1 MAELLEVR
9 GLGYSYQS
17 YTGKPSRQ
25 VLDHLGLSIPTGRKV
40 LVLGPFDAGKSTLAR
55 ILSGLTPKYLG
66 GPITGSL
73 MLDGKDLL
81 ACEPWDLVEEVG
93 YVSQNPQE
101 QFIASTV
108 EDELAFPLESMGV
121 ERQEMRQRV
130 DQALKRWGL
139 EKYRKVSESQLSGG
153 ERKRVL
159 VALEE
164 MLDPKLWI
172 LDESFDDLDQ
182 DWRER
187 LADAIRRSGH
197 AVLVFASRY
206 LSQFPG
212 LFDDTY
218 LLEDGRL
225 VPAGEDPR
233 ASFSALCGDDGLVPL
248 RPVKPEG
255 NMHVL
260 EARDIRIVH
269 RRVSDEERRVFHLE
283 VPEFRLE
290 SGQIITLVGENGS
303 GKSTFARVA
312 CGLDPFEKG
321 TMTIDGRRLDR
332 NELNCTVGY
341 LFQNPDLQIFLPT
354 VRDEL
359 SWSLER
365 DASVDRKEISERV
378 AEACSLFGL
387 DPEDTPT
394 TMSYPQRKAL
404 QGAVYYL
411 LDRPFYIL
419 DELDN
424 ALTYRK
430 AQEITRLLGGKG
442 SGILVISHDS
452 QFARLVGTDG
462 YRIDGQR
469 MVRA

>member
-130 DQALKRWGL
+130 LS
-139 EKYRKVSESQLSGG
+139 KYDT
-153 ERKRVL
+153 
-159 VALEE
+159 
-164 MLDPKLWI
+164 DPKLWI

>member
-1 MAELLEVR
+1 MADLLEVR
-9 GLGYSYQS
+9 DLGYSYQS

-25 VLDHLGLSIPTGRKV
+25 VLDHLDLSVPMGRKV
-40 LVLGPFDAGKSTLAR
+40 LVLGPFDAGKTTLAR

-66 GPITGSL
+66 GPITGTL
-73 MLDGKDLL
+73 TLDGKNLL
-81 ACEPWDLVEEVG
+81 ECEPWDLVEEVG

-108 EDELAFPLESMGV
+108 EDELAFPLESLGV
-121 ERQEMRQRV
+121 GRPEMRQRV

-139 EKYRKVSESQLSGG
+139 EKYRRVSESQLSGG

-172 LDESFDDLDQ
+172 LDESFDDLDR
-182 DWRER
+182 DWRDQ
-187 LADAIRRSGH
+187 LSGSIRKSKH
-197 AVLVFASRY
+197 AVLVLASRY

-212 LFDDTY
+212 LFDDIY
-218 LLEDGRL
+218 LLKDGRL
-225 VPAGEDPR
+225 VPAGEDPE

-248 RPVKPEG
+248 HPVRSEG
-255 NMHVL
+255 GTHVL
-260 EARDIRIVH
+260 EARDIRIAH
-269 RRVSDEERRVFHLE
+269 QRISDEDHRIFHLE

-312 CGLDPFEKG
+312 CGLDSFEKG
-321 TMTIDGRRLDR
+321 TMMIDGRSLTRD
-332 NELNCTVGY
+332 ELNCAVGY

-365 DASVDRKEISERV
+365 DASMDRRGISERV
-378 AEACSLFGL
+378 AQACSLFGL
-387 DPEDTPT
+387 DPDDTPT

-411 LDRPFYIL
+411 LDRPFYVL

-430 AQEITRLLGGKG
+430 AQEITRLLAGKG
-442 SGILVISHDS
+442 SGILVITHDP

-462 YRIDGQR
+462 FRIDGQR